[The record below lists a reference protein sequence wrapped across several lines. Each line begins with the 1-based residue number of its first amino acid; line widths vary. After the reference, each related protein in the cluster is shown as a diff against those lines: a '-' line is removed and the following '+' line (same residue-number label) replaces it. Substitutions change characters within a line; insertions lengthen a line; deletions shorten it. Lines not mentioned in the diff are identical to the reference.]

1 MGVCSGSGDGDSV
14 MAVEGDNRAASV
26 VDGKTWVPVLLDV
39 ESLVSTSI
47 FWFDFI
53 EVELVFWFCH
63 TMYGAS

>member
-1 MGVCSGSGDGDSV
+1 